1 VHSKTKTTAAF
12 DPDAVGTIV
21 PVALDA
27 VSGGSAA
34 LAAVTTM
41 SGDLLDIASAPP
53 AAAAASSS
61 AASETLRVLG
71 AAILDRHS
79 VWWALASPLF
89 ALSVAPYLLF
99 LKRVYDAPSATD
111 EMRAS
116 FATLLLFVVVSIP
129 AEAYTQEAYGTV
141 LSNIDAL
148 HFLIQAAISLTNLR
162 VMLAFREAVGARAP
176 PTFRPRPRKTPSRP
190 RWTRAPSAWTRR
202 TGSAGTAR
210 AGTGA

>member
-1 VHSKTKTTAAF
+1 MHSKTKTTAAF
-12 DPDAVGTIV
+12 DPDAVWTIV

-111 EMRAS
+111 
-116 FATLLLFVVVSIP
+116 
-129 AEAYTQEAYGTV
+129 
-141 LSNIDAL
+141 
-148 HFLIQAAISLTNLR
+148 
-162 VMLAFREAVGARAP
+162 
-176 PTFRPRPRKTPSRP
+176 
-190 RWTRAPSAWTRR
+190 
-202 TGSAGTAR
+202 
-210 AGTGA
+210 